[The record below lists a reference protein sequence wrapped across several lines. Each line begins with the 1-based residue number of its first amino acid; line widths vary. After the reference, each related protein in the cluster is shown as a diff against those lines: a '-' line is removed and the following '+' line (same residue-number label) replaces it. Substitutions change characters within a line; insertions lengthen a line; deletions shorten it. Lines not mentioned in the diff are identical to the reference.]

1 MAPPPIHEAPHVQLR
16 RLAVAARGR
25 GLSFE
30 EFWTEAVREQ
40 ASLVM
45 TNHPDPPVGA
55 VRWPTDR
62 NDRKAWQG
70 AIYGSR
76 DGWRR
81 AYEGLPA
88 PAEEGALGILAD
100 GFAAMDEVACE
111 READELDRGLSTRER
126 LPSAA

>member
-1 MAPPPIHEAPHVQLR
+1 MAPRPIHDAPHVQLR
-16 RLAVAARGR
+16 RLGVVARAR

-30 EFWTEAVREQ
+30 EFWAQAVREH

-45 TNHPDPPVGA
+45 TNHPAPPVGA

-70 AIYGSR
+70 AIYSAR
-76 DGWRR
+76 EGWMR

-88 PAEEGALGILAD
+88 LPEEGALGLLAD
-100 GFAAMDEVACE
+100 GFAAMDEVARE
-111 READELDRGLSTRER
+111 REDGEVAPRTAV
-126 LPSAA
+126 AA